1 MKKLKKL
8 KTNSN
13 SFKTAMKTLLGILIL
28 LQTTSAF
35 GQNIYVKTFGD
46 SSSTPII
53 YLHGGPGYNC
63 SIFEITTAQKL
74 ADNGYYVVAYDRR
87 GEGRSGEIA
96 EFTFEQ
102 THSDLVGIMD
112 SLHIKSANL
121 IGHSFGGMVAI
132 KFAEKHQA
140 RVQSIILVGAPVS
153 LQESFKTIITSC
165 EKIYEDSNN
174 ETNLSYIKM
183 LKAMDSNSIE
193 YSTYCFMHAMQNGF
207 YSPKKPTE
215 EAQSIYELFKTDS
228 TLINNAAKMGYK
240 QPQGFWKNEA
250 YTTMDLSMN
259 IETLKKKKVKI
270 YGMYGKEDGLYSPKQ
285 IDDLKSILG
294 KENIYY
300 IKNCSHSVFIDQQK
314 IFIDGLNKWIK

>member
-1 MKKLKKL
+1 MKKFRKLKKRFNNFTKVFHL
-8 KTNSN
+8 FIVLAALFQMS
-13 SFKTAMKTLLGILIL
+13 
-28 LQTTSAF
+28 SAF
-35 GQNIYVKTFGD
+35 GQSIYIKTFGD
-46 SSSTPII
+46 TSSIPII

-63 SIFEITTAQKL
+63 SIFEVTTAQKL
-74 ADNGYYVVAYDRR
+74 AEEGYYVVVYDRR
-87 GEGRSGEIA
+87 GEGRSGELA

-102 THSDLVGIMD
+102 TSSDLVGIMD
-112 SLHIKSANL
+112 SLHIGSANL
-121 IGHSFGGMVAI
+121 IGHSFGGMAAI
-132 KFAEKHQA
+132 KFAEKHQT

-153 LQESFKTIITSC
+153 LQESFKTIINTC

-174 ETNLSYIKM
+174 EANLSYIKM
-183 LKAMDSNSIE
+183 LKAMDSTSVE
-193 YSTYCFMHAMQNGF
+193 YSSYCFMHAMQNGF
-207 YSPKKPTE
+207 YSPKKPTK

-259 IETLKKKKVKI
+259 IEILKKKKFKI

-294 KENIYY
+294 KENIFY